1 MARSSSLRR
10 LADHVLEVPGLEAV
24 SQLLAKRLPDLLQL
38 TEVTFMRW
46 NRKLDTFEGQPLG
59 KTQAHVV
66 RLGEGEIP
74 APEARYLIADGALI
88 EIPDA
93 DGEGTLVPLMARS
106 GLVGMLALGAR
117 QGNPHPPFS
126 PVETRLLSLLASR
139 TALAVE
145 NHLYQRELI
154 DSERMAALGTMAGML
169 AHDFRGPM
177 TIIRGYAES
186 LAEVVLPTDE
196 VQARAGTIITAVDRL
211 ERMTTETLDFARG
224 GARLARRVVDL
235 HHFLE
240 DLLSEVE
247 LELPGLTIVR
257 QLLVPATRRIWV
269 DGDKVKRAISNIAAN
284 ARDAMG
290 GAGRLHV
297 TALLGPPPER
307 GRDHSERLVLTL
319 ADEGPGV
326 PDEILS
332 TLFEPFVTRGK
343 KHGTGLGLVVA
354 RRFIE
359 DHGGTIDLLPRKAE
373 PPSGARFRITIPAPA
388 ETAGGATK
396 TLP

>member
-1 MARSSSLRR
+1 MGKSSSLRR
-10 LADHVLEVPGLEAV
+10 LADQVLEVPNLEAV

-93 DGEGTLVPLMARS
+93 EAEGGTLVPLMARS

-117 QGNPHPPFS
+117 QDRPQPPFS
-126 PVETRLLSLLASR
+126 PAETRLLSLLASR

-186 LAEVVLPTDE
+186 LAETSLPADE
-196 VQARAGTIITAVDRL
+196 VHARAGTIITAVDRL

-224 GARLARRVVDL
+224 GARLARRLVDL
-235 HHFLE
+235 HRFLE
-240 DLLSEVE
+240 ELLSEIE
-247 LELPGLTIVR
+247 LELPGLTVVR
-257 QLLVPATRRIWV
+257 QLLVPSGRPGWLDA
-269 DGDKVKRAISNIAAN
+269 DKLKRAISNIAAN

-290 GAGRLHV
+290 GQGRLHV
-297 TALLGPPPER
+297 TALLGPPPDR
-307 GRDHSERLVLTL
+307 GRDGHERLVLTIS
-319 ADEGPGV
+319 DEGPGV
-326 PDEILS
+326 PAEIRG

-359 DHGGTIDLLPRKAE
+359 EHGGTLDLLPRKAG
-373 PPSGARFRITIPAPA
+373 PPNGARFRITIPAPTEA
-388 ETAGGATK
+388 PAVKAQ
-396 TLP
+396 P